1 MANIKITDL
10 TAYTDPLSTDVLP
23 IVDVT
28 SDTTKKVS
36 VADLLENAGTGT
48 AAAPGIAF
56 DGDSNTGIYN
66 PGADE
71 LAITTN
77 SSERIRVGSSGE
89 IGLSGANYGTSGQV
103 LTSAGSGAAPT
114 WTTVSSGGTD
124 LTYTAST
131 RVIASSTGTDATL
144 TEVVAA
150 GDSGLMTGA
159 DKTKLDGIATG
170 AEVNVDTDL
179 SYTAST
185 RVLASSTGTN
195 ATLPEVVAAGDS
207 GLMTGADKTKL
218 DGIATGATNVTN
230 NNQLTNGAGYI
241 TATVTGDFTV
251 DTSTFKVDSTN
262 NRVGVGQATPI
273 VDLDVDGAY
282 AGNITAVA
290 ALDIDCSTANYFT
303 KTISTSSTF
312 TFSNAPSSRAYGF
325 TLELTHTSGTVT
337 WPAAVK
343 WPADT
348 SPTLTTGKTHL
359 FVFVTDD
366 GGTRWRGASSVDYV
380 N

>member
-56 DGDSNTGIYN
+56 DGDSNTGIYS

-114 WTTVSSGGTD
+114 WTTVAGGGTD

-159 DKTKLDGIATG
+159 DKTKLDGIDP
-170 AEVNVDTDL
+170 N
-179 SYTAST
+179 
-185 RVLASSTGTN
+185 
-195 ATLPEVVAAGDS
+195 
-207 GLMTGADKTKL
+207 
-218 DGIATGATNVTN
+218 ATNVTN

-241 TATVTGDFTV
+241 TSTVTGDFTV
-251 DTSTFKVDSTN
+251 DTSTLKVDSTN
-262 NRVGVGQATPI
+262 NRVGIGQATPI

-303 KTISTSSTF
+303 KTISANSTF

-348 SPTLTTGKTHL
+348 APTLTTGKTHL

-366 GGTRWRGASSVDYV
+366 GGTRWRGASSIDYV